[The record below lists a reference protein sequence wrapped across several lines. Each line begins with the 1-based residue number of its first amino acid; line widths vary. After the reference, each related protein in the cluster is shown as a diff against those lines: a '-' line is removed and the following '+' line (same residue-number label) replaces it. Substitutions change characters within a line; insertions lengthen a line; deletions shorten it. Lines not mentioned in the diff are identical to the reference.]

1 MRSVLI
7 LSLILSP
14 LALATGCTHDDHDD
28 DVVRSDTKTKVT
40 TDSDGDRK
48 VTKTEKKTTVDND

>member
-14 LALATGCTHDDHDD
+14 LALATGCAHDDD
-28 DVVRSDTKTKVT
+28 DVVRKDTKTKVT
-40 TDSDGDRK
+40 TDLDGDKK